1 MIDENYMNAVGRY
14 PLLTA
19 AQEIELARQVQRGL
33 ADDATPREQ
42 QRGKRAQDRIVCCNL
57 RLVVSVAKTYT
68 ARCSS
73 FTIEDLIQLGNLGLA
88 HAATKFDPERGYKF
102 STYARE
108 WIISYIRRG
117 IINGDNMIRLPD
129 HKYWKMVKYRT
140 GESKPDASLEC
151 AMLLAAGA
159 RAASL
164 NTPVVGDDER
174 SSELQDI
181 IAAEY
186 IEDNYERKAV
196 VRDVIARLPYYEQQA
211 LILRHGLAGET
222 LKGERKLSERLGI
235 SIHSARM
242 AMKRGRQRLESNPA
256 LRELCGLS
264 CDKSEGNGSVKG
276 SECSPGI
283 HNSGKR

>member
-1 MIDENYMNAVGRY
+1 MIDNDYLNAIGRY

-42 QRGKRAQDRIVCCNL
+42 RRGKRAQDRIVCCNL

-73 FTIEDLIQLGNLGLA
+73 FTIEDLIQLGSIGLA
-88 HAATKFDPERGYKF
+88 HATTKFDPERGYKF
-102 STYARE
+102 STYARD
-108 WIISYIRRG
+108 WIVSYIRRG
-117 IINGDNMIRLPD
+117 IINGDSIIRLPD
-129 HKYWKMVKYRT
+129 QQYWKMVKYRT
-140 GESKPDASLEC
+140 GESRPDASLEC
-151 AMLLAAGA
+151 AILLAAGA
-159 RAASL
+159 RAVSL

-181 IAAEY
+181 IAAEH

-196 VRDVIARLPYYEQQA
+196 VRDVIARLPYNEQQV
-211 LILRHGLAGET
+211 LILHYGLGSET
-222 LKGERKLSERLGI
+222 VKGERRLSQRLGI

-242 AMKRGRQRLESNPA
+242 AFRKGRQRLADNPA

-264 CDKSEGNGSVKG
+264 CDKSEGNGNVKG

-283 HNSGKR
+283 LSSGKR